1 MRQLT
6 LAEYQEAE
14 RNMALEEGR
23 RGLTIHAV
31 ITVLVAIGLI
41 VLNITVAT
49 EFPWSIF
56 PVVGMTIGLAAHW
69 YFGLRHGDETMR
81 HHQEDIEHRAAA

>member
-14 RNMALEEGR
+14 RDVALEEGR
-23 RGLTIHAV
+23 RGLTVHSV
-31 ITVLVAIGLI
+31 ITILVAIGLI

-56 PVVGMTIGLAAHW
+56 PVLGMTIGLTAHW
-69 YFGLRHGDETMR
+69 YFGIRLGDETMR
-81 HHQEDIEHRAAA
+81 HHQEDIEHLAAA

>member
-14 RNMALEEGR
+14 RNVALEEGR

-56 PVVGMTIGLAAHW
+56 PVIGM
-69 YFGLRHGDETMR
+69 
-81 HHQEDIEHRAAA
+81 